1 MRAEKA
7 QEKKEPIYQAPS
19 REATEAMAPKQ
30 LGNGGVAGIKNGGAT
45 ACTERRGSGTKHQ
58 QLRVLGGC
66 I

>member
-1 MRAEKA
+1 MRAEKV

-30 LGNGGVAGIKNGGAT
+30 LEDGGVTGIQNGGAT
-45 ACTERRGSGTKHQ
+45 ALRDGGAALSTSQ
-58 QLRVLGGC
+58 QLRMLGGC